1 MIQEI
6 SVLKNAGKSFPNSV
20 WCMSKCQAKAGYAT
34 IVIKFSFL
42 QYPLKSWSS
51 KDLRSLHDHDPAP
64 QALKQL
70 FPLSRL
76 TLLPPPLHHLYCLH
90 SWRSC
95 LCWVHREGWRG
106 GCANPPLLAV
116 PVLELTTEPDHKA
129 WGWQIAYS
137 SCSSQ
142 SWSQSPC

>member
-1 MIQEI
+1 MMIQKI
-6 SVLKNAGKSFPNSV
+6 SVLKNAGKSLPNSV
-20 WCMSKCQAKAGYAT
+20 WCMSKCQVKAGYAT

-76 TLLPPPLHHLYCLH
+76 TLLPPPLHHLYACTAGEAAYAECTG
-90 SWRSC
+90 RAGG
-95 LCWVHREGWRG
+95 EGVQT
-106 GCANPPLLAV
+106 NPPVA
-116 PVLELTTEPDHKA
+116 ELTTEPDHKA
-129 WGWQIAYS
+129 WGWQLAYS
-137 SCSSQ
+137 LCSSQ